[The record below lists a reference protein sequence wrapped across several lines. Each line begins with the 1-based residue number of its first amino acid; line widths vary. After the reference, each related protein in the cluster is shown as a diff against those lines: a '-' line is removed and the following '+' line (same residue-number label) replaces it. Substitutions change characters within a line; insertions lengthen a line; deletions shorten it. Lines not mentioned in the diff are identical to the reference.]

1 MKLGSHWRSTI
12 ALSDRTIF
20 LTGFGPFPGILRNA
34 TAELVPRL
42 AATVR
47 ERWPSLNVLAEVLP
61 TEWRGAPA
69 RVVEVLRS
77 HSPMLVLHFGAARE
91 AQGFEIECH
100 GRNRCRLIADNVG
113 VVPAVDR
120 LVDEGA
126 DSHASNLPVERIV
139 ARLKGLG
146 LPARVSDDAG
156 GYVCNAL
163 FYHSLRH
170 VAAACP
176 GTLTGF
182 VHVPACLSGANFD
195 GGIPP
200 ATCPLTWEQA
210 VEGAVEIIDVVL
222 NVARA

>member
-1 MKLGSHWRSTI
+1 MKLGSHWRPTI
-12 ALSDRTIF
+12 PFPDRSIF
-20 LTGFGPFPGILRNA
+20 LTGFGPFPGILHNA

-42 AATVR
+42 AGAVR

-69 RVVEVLRS
+69 RVVEVLKS
-77 HSPMLVLHFGAARE
+77 HQPTLVLHFGAARE
-91 AQGFEIECH
+91 AQGFEIECKGH
-100 GRNRCRLIADNVG
+100 NHCRLAADNAG
-113 VVPAVDR
+113 VVPAVAR
-120 LVDEGA
+120 LIEEGP

-146 LPARVSDDAG
+146 LPARASDDAG

-163 FYHSLRH
+163 LYHSLRH

-176 GTLTGF
+176 GTLAGF
-182 VHVPACLSGANFD
+182 VHVPACLSGVNFD
-195 GGIPP
+195 GGAPP
-200 ATCPLTWEQA
+200 VTCPLTWEQA